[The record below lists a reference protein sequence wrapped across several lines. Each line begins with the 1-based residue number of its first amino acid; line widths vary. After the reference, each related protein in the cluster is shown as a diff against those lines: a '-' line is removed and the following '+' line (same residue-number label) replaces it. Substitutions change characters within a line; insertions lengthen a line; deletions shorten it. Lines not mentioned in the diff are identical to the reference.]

1 MYIYMKYTYIYIYI
15 YIYIQIQYNTIN
27 IYIHT
32 QYSIYIKYT
41 HVILIFIE
49 AIAYSSL
56 HQVVS
61 EIIWPETAGK
71 GIGPQPV

>member
-15 YIYIQIQYNTIN
+15 YIYKYNTIN
-27 IYIHT
+27 IYIYIHT